1 MDCGCG
7 CYLFLRYV
15 GAKIQ
20 SGERLF
26 PLFVCSAPLFV
37 CFVCLF
43 DRLSRFER

>member
-26 PLFVCSAPLFV
+26 SAIARPNYSLFQLLGSGYL
-37 CFVCLF
+37 
-43 DRLSRFER
+43 